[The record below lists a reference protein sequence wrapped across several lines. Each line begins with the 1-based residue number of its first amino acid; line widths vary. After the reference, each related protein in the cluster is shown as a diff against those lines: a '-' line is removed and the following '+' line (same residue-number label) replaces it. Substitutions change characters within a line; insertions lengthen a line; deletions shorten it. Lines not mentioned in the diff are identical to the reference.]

1 MPKRRDEVDRME
13 IAALAVVFLALIF
26 HLLSVIVSERYAEH
40 SGIILFVTLVCGW
53 TMPGLDRLKEVPE
66 FLVNQYPRKWL
77 QSLAKSHCGSYCQP
91 HSIVPN
97 RSE

>member
-40 SGIILFVTLVCGW
+40 SGIILFVTLVFGGRCW
-53 TMPGLDRLKEVPE
+53 V
-66 FLVNQYPRKWL
+66 
-77 QSLAKSHCGSYCQP
+77 GSV
-91 HSIVPN
+91 H
-97 RSE
+97 